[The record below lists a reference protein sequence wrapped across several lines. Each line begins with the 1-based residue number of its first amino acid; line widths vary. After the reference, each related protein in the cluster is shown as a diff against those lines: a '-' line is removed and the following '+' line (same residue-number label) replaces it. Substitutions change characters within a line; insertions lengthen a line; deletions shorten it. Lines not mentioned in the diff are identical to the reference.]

1 MDKATI
7 SFKANDDQQLI
18 RVGALRTFASDTIDY
33 IEAHF
38 DLAPFWREGDKLYAA
53 WYCDKS
59 SNAEFTDIP
68 ESGIVRIP
76 DNLLKKPGKLK
87 MNIVASKYRD
97 PEAEEKIVSYRMT
110 SYPVDVLVIEKARIP
125 EGYSSE
131 S

>member
-1 MDKATI
+1 MDRVTI
-7 SFKANDDQQLI
+7 HFREADSQ
-18 RVGALRTFASDTIDY
+18 RVEMVEPLRSFASDTIDY

-59 SNAEFTDIP
+59 SDVEFTDIP

-97 PEAEEKIVSYRMT
+97 PEAEEKITTYRMT
-110 SYPVDVLVIEKARIP
+110 SYPVDVLIIEKARVP